1 MKRLAREQREEQ
13 WLSLREL
20 LRLREKRWREFLA
33 KAREW
38 AKELVLELG
47 KHGIRVDAVML
58 FGSYARGDF
67 SSSSDLDLVIVS
79 SDWEGVNY
87 TERLSLLYRLWD
99 KDIDA
104 NSVALTPRELRDRL
118 RKSIVLRGAS
128 KYWIVLYEED

>member
-1 MKRLAREQREEQ
+1 
-13 WLSLREL
+13 
-20 LRLREKRWREFLA
+20 LA

-47 KHGIRVDAVML
+47 EHGIRVDAVTL